1 MLDLYT
7 LNKFAQTL
15 PVCIM
20 CTTIFFWRLCCNIDK
35 RSWTSC
41 LGSLVT
47 CLGFGTAVEVFK
59 LLAKAVISSCLDKLL
74 WMHRNPE
81 ILPSDLDTLMAPF
94 KFFISD
100 KCRKSI
106 LTVTDVSTFQSIC
119 LTLLTTRISDA
130 HSDSENYRSCDDVV
144 KLDSLST
151 LELLTIFL

>member
-1 MLDLYT
+1 
-7 LNKFAQTL
+7 
-15 PVCIM
+15 
-20 CTTIFFWRLCCNIDK
+20 
-35 RSWTSC
+35 
-41 LGSLVT
+41 
-47 CLGFGTAVEVFK
+47 
-59 LLAKAVISSCLDKLL
+59 
-74 WMHRNPE
+74 MHRNPE

-144 KLDSLST
+144 KLDIVNFRTADHFFIGVFNCAAGLIVLSRLHLRPIQLFVWKQNYVT
-151 LELLTIFL
+151 LEEVLTVTTPESI